1 MWLLALCLPAVLMVM
16 LAALERYERLLDREP
31 RLIAPVEVPA
41 AVSDAL
47 RPTARLAFTSA
58 ASSTGR
64 AADS

>member
-1 MWLLALCLPAVLMVM
+1 MWLLALSLPVVLMVM

-31 RLIAPVEVPA
+31 RLIAPAEAAA
-41 AVSDAL
+41 AVSGL
-47 RPTARLAFTSA
+47 PPQTARLAFTSA